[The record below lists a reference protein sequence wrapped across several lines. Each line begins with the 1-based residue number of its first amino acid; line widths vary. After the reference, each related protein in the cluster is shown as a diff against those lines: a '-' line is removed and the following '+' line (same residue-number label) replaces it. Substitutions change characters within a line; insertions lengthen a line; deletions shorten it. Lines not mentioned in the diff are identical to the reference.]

1 MPIALINT
9 IPFFFFF
16 KGMDSVTRQVI
27 QHMEFEPVW
36 EAAFQLHIKLSLVI
50 TLIIKW
56 CGSDKVVLIKAFRAT
71 LNKLN
76 ECKLEGTQTNEVRE
90 LADHSATCIQ
100 FDVATQPVSIHLPL
114 SRFLA
119 GLYLH
124 LGKYNLTFNSP
135 EFQATVKPS
144 PEQII
149 EPILRTQVK
158 KNYVKMFFKFCKFKY
173 YVLLCEKKF
182 TFAQFNLGYD
192 CSSAF
197 CYVEKKWL
205 LSVKSIISLS

>member
-9 IPFFFFF
+9 IIPFFF

-158 KNYVKMFFKFCKFKY
+158 K
-173 YVLLCEKKF
+173 
-182 TFAQFNLGYD
+182 TT
-192 CSSAF
+192 
-197 CYVEKKWL
+197 
-205 LSVKSIISLS
+205 